1 DSQSSRLDPVK
12 LERVMSDMH
21 KLRVLGGLA
30 EQVGA
35 LWQVLVTGERGH
47 GIRAF

>member
-1 DSQSSRLDPVK
+1 
-12 LERVMSDMH
+12 MSDMH

-30 EQVGA
+30 EPVGA

>member
-1 DSQSSRLDPVK
+1 
-12 LERVMSDMH
+12 
-21 KLRVLGGLA
+21 